1 MAQWTV
7 HRNPN
12 PATRKE
18 VPYLLDAQADLLSA
32 LGTRTVI
39 PLFARKAAPSQT
51 LSRLTPELKL
61 GNERLV
67 LMTPQLAGVRLK
79 DLGTAVGDF
88 TAHRAEIIA
97 ALDLLLTGV

>member
-1 MAQWTV
+1 MAQWTI

-18 VPYLLDAQADLLSA
+18 VPYLLDVQADLLSE

-39 PLFARKAAPSQT
+39 PLFARKAAPSRT
-51 LSRLTPELKL
+51 LTRLTPELKFR
-61 GNERLV
+61 NERLV
-67 LMTPQLAGVRLK
+67 LMTPQIAGVRVK
-79 DLGTAVGDF
+79 DLGEAMGDF
-88 TAHRAEIIA
+88 ATHRVEIIA